1 MLERDAEDA
10 LGIAHKRNLPVF
22 KRTWMLVR
30 YHFAV
35 RACGFRHRSRPKP
48 EPEINPETEA
58 RVEAFIACMMRRRH
72 Q

>member
-1 MLERDAEDA
+1 
-10 LGIAHKRNLPVF
+10 
-22 KRTWMLVR
+22 MLVR